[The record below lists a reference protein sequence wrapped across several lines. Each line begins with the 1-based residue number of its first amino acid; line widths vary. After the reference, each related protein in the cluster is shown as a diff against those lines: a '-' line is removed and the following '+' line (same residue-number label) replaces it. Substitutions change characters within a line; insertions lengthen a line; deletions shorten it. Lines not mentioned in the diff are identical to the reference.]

1 MVFFCVKFSL
11 LGIFRV
17 TYYILFSVRDASE
30 SLLSSLI
37 TKVTA
42 LSQYII
48 DGSTLTRTLDCFS
61 LKNSSSFLHFSRR
74 AKLTRT
80 KLCQAIKTKLFKKI
94 RVNIQRIF
102 KAKQNSSSNRKLFF
116 KRNSESCSSN
126 RKLFSRIRKDS

>member
-1 MVFFCVKFSL
+1 MYFCVKFSL

-17 TYYILFSVRDASE
+17 TYYILFSIRDASE

-61 LKNSSSFLHFSRR
+61 LKNSSSFSHFSRR

-80 KLCQAIKTKLFKKI
+80 KLCQATKTKLFKKI

-102 KAKQNSSSNRKLFF
+102 KEIESKFC
-116 KRNSESCSSN
+116 KRNSESCSRN
-126 RKLFSRIRKDS
+126 RKLFSRNLQNFKQ